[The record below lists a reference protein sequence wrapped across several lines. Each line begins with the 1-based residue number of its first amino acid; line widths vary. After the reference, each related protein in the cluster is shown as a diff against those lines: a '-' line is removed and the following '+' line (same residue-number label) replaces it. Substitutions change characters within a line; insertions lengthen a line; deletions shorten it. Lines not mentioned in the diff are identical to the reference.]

1 MPRLF
6 TRHSL
11 AGTSGGER
19 VFTDDE
25 GRRRSAALTQ
35 RDAPRGAL
43 VRRLRSAWR
52 WTSPPNGTLS

>member
-11 AGTSGGER
+11 AGASGGER

-35 RDAPRGAL
+35 RDAPAAPLCVDPGAWH
-43 VRRLRSAWR
+43 RD
-52 WTSPPNGTLS
+52 SPPDGTLS

>member
-11 AGTSGGER
+11 AGASGGER

-35 RDAPRGAL
+35 RGAPRGAL
-43 VRRLRSAWR
+43 VRCLRSAWR
-52 WTSPPNGTLS
+52 WTSPPDGTLP

>member
-11 AGTSGGER
+11 AGRSGGER

-43 VRRLRSAWR
+43 VRHLRSTWR
-52 WTSPPNGTLS
+52 QGPPDGTLS

>member
-11 AGTSGGER
+11 AGASGGER
-19 VFTDDE
+19 VFTEDE

-43 VRRLRSAWR
+43 MRRLRSAWR
-52 WTSPPNGTLS
+52 WSSPPDGTLS

>member
-52 WTSPPNGTLS
+52 RNSPPDGTLS

>member
-11 AGTSGGER
+11 AGASGGER
-19 VFTDDE
+19 VFMDDE

-43 VRRLRSAWR
+43 VRHPRSAWR
-52 WTSPPNGTLS
+52 RSTPPDGTIP

>member
-11 AGTSGGER
+11 AGASGGER

-35 RDAPRGAL
+35 RDALRGAL
-43 VRRLRSAWR
+43 VRRLRSAWP
-52 WTSPPNGTLS
+52 WSSLPNGTLS

>member
-43 VRRLRSAWR
+43 VRRLRIAWR
-52 WTSPPNGTLS
+52 CCPPDGTLS

>member
-11 AGTSGGER
+11 AGLAGGER
-19 VFTDDE
+19 VFTDDV

-35 RDAPRGAL
+35 RDAPSGAL
-43 VRRLRSAWR
+43 VRRPPSAWHR
-52 WTSPPNGTLS
+52 VSPPDGTLP